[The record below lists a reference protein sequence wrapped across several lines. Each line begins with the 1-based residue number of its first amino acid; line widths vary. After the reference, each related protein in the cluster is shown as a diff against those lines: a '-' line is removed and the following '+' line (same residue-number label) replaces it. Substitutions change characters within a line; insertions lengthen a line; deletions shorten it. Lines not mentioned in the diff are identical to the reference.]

1 MKLVTWRP
9 KQQMF
14 HFQSASRNSLDQIKQ
29 RKEHFAS
36 KIAYAA
42 TLPLVTRY
50 VALPP
55 SGKQKTGQKI
65 PPWSE

>member
-14 HFQSASRNSLDQIKQ
+14 HFQSASWNLLDQIKQ
-29 RKEHFAS
+29 RKEYFAS
-36 KIAYAA
+36 QIAYAA

-50 VALPP
+50 VALPLVDALP
-55 SGKQKTGQKI
+55 SYD
-65 PPWSE
+65 S